1 MFDIYEQVT
10 KRITEQLEK
19 GVIPWRKPWKVSGI
33 QIKGA
38 NDLRKVAFNRITKTA
53 YSPLNQMLLEHA
65 GEYATFKQWHDV
77 GGYVK
82 KGEKAEIVVF
92 WKIYE
97 DKKTDNDG
105 NETIVKI
112 PILKYYQ
119 VFHISQIE
127 NVKPLEEKEVIDDN
141 RIKFNSDEEAERII
155 ETYKTRENIE
165 IDFFG
170 NEAYYSPSK
179 DFIRLPEKFKFGKNG
194 AEFYSTAFHEITHS
208 TGAERR
214 LGRLKENGFSFFGNE
229 NYSKEEL
236 VAEIGAAGM
245 LSLLNIETENSFTN
259 STAYIQSWL
268 KALKNDKKLIV
279 SASSKAEKAIR
290 YILNGKEENNIGVAV

>member
-53 YSPLNQMLLEHA
+53 YSPLNQMLLENA
-65 GEYATFKQWHDV
+65 GEYATFKQWHDI
-77 GGYVK
+77 GGFIK
-82 KGEKAEIVVF
+82 KGAKAEIVVF

-105 NETIVKI
+105 NENIVKI
-112 PILKYYQ
+112 PVLKYYQ
-119 VFHISQIE
+119 VFHISQVE
-127 NVKPLEEKEVIDDN
+127 NVKPLEDKDVIEDN
-141 RIKFNSDEEAERII
+141 EIKFDSDEEAEKII
-155 ETYKTRENIE
+155 EEYKSREDISIE
-165 IDFFG
+165 FYG

-179 DFIRLPEKFKFGKNG
+179 DFIRLPEKFKFGKNK

-208 TGAERR
+208 TGAEHRT
-214 LGRLKENGFSFFGNE
+214 GRLKENDFAFFGNE

-245 LSLLNIETENSFTN
+245 LSILNIETENSFTN
-259 STAYIQSWL
+259 SAAYIQSWL
-268 KALKNDKKLIV
+268 KALKDDKRLIV

-290 YILNGKEENNIGVAV
+290 YILNGKEEIKIGVAV